1 METKLTRK
9 GIRVQDRDIAKLFAK
24 NLPLP
29 DSEPQSVDWT
39 EYLVQGHRNKPL
51 LSRLN
56 RETFLSKVNEYVK
69 VLRKLSTEA
78 KTALRAAYVFSAKVP
93 KQEREDMFQDLAL
106 AVLEARTKDERLAY
120 TICRFDWQ
128 NWWRKFKLHSQFF
141 AGYLSEYEQIEIE
154 ADGLLDLPRNEFTQT
169 VADRKWSLEVET
181 HLIEFYDNRQEQI
194 AEKERLARARTLGDT
209 FVTSIEFESQ
219 AIGDMDGQRLW
230 NGLPKEIKRIV
241 GNRLAG
247 RALPPN
253 DRQRLSRFARAHTS
267 LLVPQS

>member
-9 GIRVQDRDIAKLFAK
+9 GIRVDDREIAKLFAK
-24 NLPLP
+24 ALPLP
-29 DSEPQSVDWT
+29 DSEPQSVDWA
-39 EYLVQGHRNKPL
+39 EYLYLGHRNRPL
-51 LSRLN
+51 LQRLAQ
-56 RETFLSKVNEYVK
+56 ETFLSKVNEYLK
-69 VLRKLSTEA
+69 VIRKLSTEA
-78 KTALRAAYVFSAKVP
+78 KTALRSAYVFSSKVP
-93 KQEREDMFQDLAL
+93 KQEREDMFQELAL

-128 NWWRKFKLHSQFF
+128 NWWRKYKLHSQFF

-154 ADGLLDLPRNEFTQT
+154 ADGLLDLPKHEFGKAI
-169 VADRKWSLEVET
+169 ADWSATTREALTEV
-181 HLIEFYDNRQEQI
+181 YDQRQEQI
-194 AEKERLARARTLGDT
+194 AEQERLARARMLGDT
-209 FVTSIEFESQ
+209 FVASIEFENQ

-230 NGLPKEIKRIV
+230 HGLPKEIKRIV

-247 RALPPN
+247 KALPSK